1 MKTYQERRKMKEV
14 KIKKTLAEIYD
25 QLESEWMKKFGRTFV
40 EERDFLREAAFKI
53 YLGQK

>member
-1 MKTYQERRKMKEV
+1 MKEV
-14 KIKKTLAEIYD
+14 KKKKTLAEIYD

-40 EERDFLREAAFKI
+40 EERDFLREAALKI